1 MRCSISWVALALLSV
16 SAITGCQT
24 GTVWDPLVLN
34 ALHITSDPLPSRFY
48 YSDAAMAPT
57 PPSAFANS
65 PASPYSSG
73 LPDGNDSSRK
83 Q

>member
-1 MRCSISWVALALLSV
+1 M

-24 GTVWDPLVLN
+24 GTVWDPLVAN
-34 ALHITSDPLPSRFY
+34 ALHIDSSPLPSGFY

-65 PASPYSSG
+65 PANRYGSGSTTSPYSSG
-73 LPDGNDSSRK
+73 LPDGNDTSRK